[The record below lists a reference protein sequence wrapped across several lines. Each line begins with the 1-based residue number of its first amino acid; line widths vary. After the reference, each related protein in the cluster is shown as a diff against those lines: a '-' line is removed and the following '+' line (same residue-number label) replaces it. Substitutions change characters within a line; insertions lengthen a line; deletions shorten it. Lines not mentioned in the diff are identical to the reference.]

1 MRTSVTTAL
10 TSHTMMIG
18 FAFTKS
24 GRYGSIDTAIV
35 SPVPPTSMGPT
46 VSKFRECDMMVGNA
60 RSCTAEHATMRET
73 SHFEPVSTQI
83 LHEKKHCT
91 VDATIA

>member
-1 MRTSVTTAL
+1 
-10 TSHTMMIG
+10 
-18 FAFTKS
+18 
-24 GRYGSIDTAIV
+24 
-35 SPVPPTSMGPT
+35 
-46 VSKFRECDMMVGNA
+46 MMVENV

-91 VDATIA
+91 VDATIACESLVRLLTFALIWLHQPL